1 MLQVGC
7 PSHRRF
13 SVCHEHITIPGNQR
27 AVPRKSLACVAH
39 IVVDGTEVKSY
50 QMKSGDP
57 FQEWMI
63 CTNVRGSQYTA
74 DIDAGILVC
83 KAP

>member
-1 MLQVGC
+1 MRTSYAALHTITHIDAYSIFGMLQVGC

-39 IVVDGTEVKSY
+39 IVVDGTEIKSY
-50 QMKSGDP
+50 QMKLAIRFRSG
-57 FQEWMI
+57 
-63 CTNVRGSQYTA
+63 
-74 DIDAGILVC
+74 
-83 KAP
+83 